1 MEQEYPLLVVLGP
14 TASGKT
20 KLAVRLAEALQGEL
34 ISADSRQVFKDMDIG
49 TGKDLKEYE
58 LNGQQIP
65 YHLINIR
72 EAGGKYNVNEFKE
85 DFYRVFED
93 LNTRKVLPILCGG
106 TGMYMHSIFQDHEY
120 TAIPVN
126 EPLRVDL
133 RLKDIEGLRTILKSY
148 PLELTQHAD
157 LSSFKRLIRA
167 IEIAE
172 YLSHHELVAVKRPLI
187 KPFVLG
193 LTSDVSLRRKK
204 ILRRME
210 ARLEEGMIEE
220 VKGLL
225 EKGVDPEVL
234 TFYGLEY
241 KFVVAYLSG
250 SLDYAELKLQ
260 LGIAICQFAKR
271 QMTFFRK
278 MEKDGVA
285 IHWFDTDQ
293 DSDQLFE
300 QVMAAYIH
308 WKTS

>member
-34 ISADSRQVFKDMDIG
+34 ISADSRQVFRDMDIG

-58 LNGQQIP
+58 RNGQQIP

-85 DFYRVFED
+85 DFYHVFED
-93 LNTRKVLPILCGG
+93 LNSRKVLPILCGG

-172 YLSHHELVAVKRPLI
+172 YLSHHELITVKRPLI

-225 EKGVDPEVL
+225 EKGVEPEVL

-250 SLDYAELKLQ
+250 SLDYAGLKLQ

-300 QVMAAYIH
+300 QVMEAYTR
-308 WKTS
+308 WKAS

>member
-20 KLAVRLAEALQGEL
+20 KLAVRLAEALKGEL

-58 LNGQQIP
+58 RNGKQIP

-93 LNTRKVLPILCGG
+93 LHNRNVLPILCGG

-126 EPLRVDL
+126 ELLRADL
-133 RLKDIEGLRTILKSY
+133 RLKDIEGLRRILKSY
-148 PLELTQHAD
+148 PVELTRHAD

-172 YLSHHELVAVKRPLI
+172 YLSHHELITVKRPLI
-187 KPFVLG
+187 RPFVLG
-193 LTSDVSLRRKK
+193 LSSDVSLRREK

-210 ARLEEGMIEE
+210 ARLEEGMIGE
-220 VKGLL
+220 VKELL
-225 EKGVDPEVL
+225 ENGVDPEVL

-241 KFVVAYLSG
+241 KFIVAYLSG
-250 SLDYAELKLQ
+250 ELNYAQLKLQ
-260 LGIAICQFAKR
+260 LGTAICQFAKR

-278 MEKDGVA
+278 MEKDGVN

-293 DSDQLFE
+293 DSDRLFE
-300 QVMAAYIH
+300 QVMASYLH
-308 WKTS
+308 WKAS

>member
-148 PLELTQHAD
+148 PLELTQQAD

-250 SLDYAELKLQ
+250 SLDYTELKLQ

-300 QVMAAYIH
+300 QVMAAYIQ